1 MSPASQA
8 VPKAHLSGNPRAT
21 SPGPSPAKADQRAV
35 AAATLPA
42 GTAEDLVSHIG
53 CYGRLGVETGGF
65 LLAAAVDP
73 AAVTMVALAGAK
85 GIVRGPDRFVVS
97 GLAVDILSEW
107 AEQDD
112 LRIVAGVHSHAGAA
126 RLSLI
131 DQESGFRVEGFTS
144 IVVPR
149 FAAPPT
155 DPSHWGWYRFTL
167 GSWRDRMPGT
177 TRPDPGVTVIFD
189 EDGVR

>member
-1 MSPASQA
+1 MAA
-8 VPKAHLSGNPRAT
+8 V
-21 SPGPSPAKADQRAV
+21 
-35 AAATLPA
+35 TLPD
-42 GTAEDLVSHIG
+42 GTVEDLVSHIG
-53 CYGRLGVETGGF
+53 WYGRLGVETGGF

-73 AAVTMVALAGAK
+73 AAVTMVALAGVK
-85 GIVRGPDRFVVS
+85 GIVRGPGRFVVS

-107 AEQDD
+107 AEGHD
-112 LRIVAGVHSHAGAA
+112 LRIIAGIHSHGGAA

-149 FAAPPT
+149 FAVPPT

-167 GSWRDRMPGT
+167 GSWRDRTRGT
-177 TRPDPGVTVIFD
+177 TRPDPGITVIFD